1 MVFLRCF
8 RFSGRL
14 PFSFGY
20 TPRGSDFC
28 RVARREGGLKG
39 CQAGR
44 VHAPPGPPGPP
55 SAEGWAQG
63 LGCRSCWEEG
73 GGVQP
78 LSYGTAGLGVC
89 GPGAVND
96 PSSPPAGRLLC
107 VPRVCFLQELL
118 PHLIQSLR
126 EAGPSAQ
133 PPHPVAYPSR
143 AGLGSPWDGELG
155 SDCLTGGAWSLARH
169 LALGRRALNPR
180 EGKAG
185 ILSESLPGFRP

>member
-118 PHLIQSLR
+118 PHLIQSL
-126 EAGPSAQ
+126 
-133 PPHPVAYPSR
+133 
-143 AGLGSPWDGELG
+143 PWDGELG